1 MLIEDLLSLVWNLI
15 TLENNAV
22 APENMLSQEYANTP
36 GMVALDSMPVSGN
49 EVADLNMQSL
59 MIDKSN
65 MDKSQ
70 NNNSQYIG
78 HNINDDNESDD
89 EDIIP
94 EDERWK
100 TRKWFW
106 QMNEQIRI
114 KWDLF
119 VMILATWNWFAI
131 PFNAAFSPDFMES
144 IAIEIFNALIDLLF
158 MVDVFINFRTS
169 FLNSKTGEE
178 IFDLKAIAKNYL
190 RGRFW
195 LDILASLPLDLVTLF
210 FISSDGNTTIF
221 ELFGLLKLV
230 RVLRLSRI
238 IMYMNLKDDIK
249 MSLKLVKLVFF
260 LVMYIHCQ
268 GWAWHLI
275 VKGNKKWIPPLDYVY
290 ITTEIYGD
298 TISMQY
304 WNAIYHSTLL
314 LAGNDIG
321 PRRDLQLIFCVTT
334 LLIWAII
341 NANIFGNLAVLV
353 SALNRKSTKFQE
365 KLDTV
370 NTAMKNMKLPEET
383 QKKVQ
388 NYIMSTQSTLD
399 HQQEMDSFLK
409 LISPSLRLEVTK
421 HIFSMI
427 VVKNEMFKDNED
439 LVDYLVRYLN
449 TLLYLPEDVIIKQ
462 GDKADNLYF
471 LARGETV
478 VKIYDENKEE
488 KYVTTLKIGACFG
501 EIGIIKDWPRT
512 SSVLSKN
519 YTTWAALNESN
530 FRDFRNRYPEI
541 VRKMN
546 DGLILYQDKWKK
558 FLKKTLKNISF
569 LSHDISDVILE
580 DLIYELDTERVE
592 TGQYIFKKGFSW
604 DWIYIVIHGEV
615 DIFMENN
622 SRETFIESLSQS
634 SNIGTYSTLQEEDYN
649 FTWKAKTDCT
659 LMMLKFETLE
669 KYRGK
674 YDELNYYLIEYEGFI
689 EDNGAPFWDFLVYR
703 NRKEKLNT
711 REILINGIKRSK
723 NILKSFSRKIEFG
736 DILKRV
742 QETIRRE
749 RAEEKKA
756 KKKKFNEGHKQMT
769 QTQINGKM
777 ITELKQQMAAMKE
790 MIETLIHNQGT
801 PDKQNSFPE
810 GIDSPFEESH
820 LSSVAVDNKQGL
832 THNNTM
838 SNPLGNQINKS
849 GQEMNNSISHSHK
862 NMDDDWD

>member
-1 MLIEDLLSLVWNLI
+1 MLIEVLLSLVWNLI